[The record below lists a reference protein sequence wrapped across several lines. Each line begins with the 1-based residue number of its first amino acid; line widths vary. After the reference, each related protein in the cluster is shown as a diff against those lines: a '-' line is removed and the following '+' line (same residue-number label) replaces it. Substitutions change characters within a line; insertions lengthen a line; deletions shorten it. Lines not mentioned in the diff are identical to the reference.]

1 MKTDKTGGRLTDP
14 NNPAVE
20 EYHDIGHDIFAIKQA
35 LLGLKKNAS
44 APGVIRMTNALKIRE
59 GKLREQRAEKLRTM
73 HIIDQDNK
81 YRNWSTS

>member
-1 MKTDKTGGRLTDP
+1 MKTDKTNGRLTDP

-20 EYHDIGHDIFAIKQA
+20 EYHNIGHDIFAIKQA

-44 APGVIRMTNALKIRE
+44 APGVIRLTDSLKMRE
-59 GKLREQRAEKLRTM
+59 KHLRERRSEKLRTI

-81 YRNWSTS
+81 HRNWDTL